1 MKTKHI
7 DRLIFNILKI
17 LPFFI
22 MLICSFIG
30 IANARYNGYNDNIYT
45 YVLSNTTIFT
55 NFFIN
60 NSLTS
65 ALFSQLEGIFNITS
79 SNMLATFIIA
89 YIMYLFFI
97 TCCQIIY
104 RVLELPLHI
113 LNDTFLDRFSRNKD
127 E

>member
-22 MLICSFIG
+22 MLICSLIC
-30 IANARYNGYNDNIYT
+30 IANARNSGYSENIYS
-45 YVLSNTTIFT
+45 YILSNTNTFT
-55 NFFIN
+55 NFFVT

-65 ALFSQLEGIFNITS
+65 TLFSQLENIFNISS
-79 SNMLATFIIA
+79 SNVLASFIIA